1 MHTHVYGTRIMVQDV
16 VSVLMDLLSV
26 NLNQLLY
33 VGITYTKEVTLVAAH
48 LKHWELRKLKNW

>member
-26 NLNQLLY
+26 NLN
-33 VGITYTKEVTLVAAH
+33 
-48 LKHWELRKLKNW
+48 